1 VLAQLD
7 LAAGNLGTANT
18 DANHALKLEPSNRA
32 AQDIL
37 RQILSK
43 TGQR

>member
-1 VLAQLD
+1 
-7 LAAGNLGTANT
+7 LGTANT
-18 DANHALKLEPSNRA
+18 DAGNALKLEPSNRA

-37 RQILSK
+37 RQILAR